1 MKKIKIISIHIILWL
16 AALALLFGLLVLSAS
31 IPNEAIK
38 SNMEKSALSYAQKD
52 AFSFE
57 NGNKLNSIADNY
69 ADSILLGVAWNM
81 GVGKPAVSALDT
93 KYYDGEKMGENYG
106 LYLSVAEGAQANTEY
121 TRYWHGTASFVR
133 VLHLFTD
140 VNGVKTLGF
149 VMILL
154 LLAAA
159 VIMLVLEKHADIA
172 LALCVSLLS
181 VQIWNVRLSMEYQP
195 ALMTALAV
203 CILCV
208 ALEKRGDLWLTLIFT
223 AGGTAVC
230 FFDFLTAE
238 TLSLLLP
245 LMIAVCVRA
254 KEKRLGALGEGMML
268 SAKCGAAWISA
279 YAFTFIAKWA
289 IATAVTGRNVFS
301 EAISSAGERLG
312 SKVGG
317 ADTLPKSIF
326 SSVVSNIGVMFGAE
340 SRLDYIRAFLPLIF
354 IILLLVSVWYL
365 FRKEDGEKDAAKL
378 LLLLGTVTL
387 LRFLIVNNHSYM
399 HSFFTYRALA
409 PTVFSCLTALM
420 LNVGLAKKKRGKKQ
434 KRAFVNK

>member
-1 MKKIKIISIHIILWL
+1 MKKIKIISLHIIVWL
-16 AALALLFGLLVLSAS
+16 AVTALLFGLLVLCAS
-31 IPNEAIK
+31 IPNEVIK
-38 SNMEKSALSYAQKD
+38 SNMKKSALSYAQKD

-81 GVGKPAVSALDT
+81 GIGKPAVSAVDT
-93 KYYDGEKMGENYG
+93 KYYDGEEMGENYG
-106 LYLSVAEGAQANTEY
+106 LYLSVAEGAEANTEY

-140 VNGVKTLGF
+140 VGGVKTAGF

-159 VIMLVLEKHADIA
+159 VVMLVLGKHADIA
-172 LALCVSLLS
+172 LALCLSLVS

-203 CILCV
+203 CILCL
-208 ALEKRGDLWLTLIFT
+208 AFEKRGDLWLTLIFT

-245 LMIAVCVRA
+245 LMLAVCVRA
-254 KEKRLGALGEGMML
+254 KEKRLGALKEGVIL
-268 SAKCGAAWISA
+268 SAKCGVAWLLS
-279 YAFTFIAKWA
+279 YAFTFIAKWTL
-289 IATAVTGRNVFS
+289 ATAVTGRNVFA

-312 SKVGG
+312 NTVGG
-317 ADTLPKSIF
+317 VDTLPKSIF

-340 SRLDYIRAFLPLIF
+340 SRLDYAKTFLPLIF

-365 FRKEDGEKDAAKL
+365 FRREDGEKDAAKL

-387 LRFLIVNNHSYM
+387 LRFLIVNNHSYI

-409 PTVFSCLTALM
+409 PTVFACLTALM
-420 LNVGLAKKKRGKKQ
+420 LNAGLEKKSLGKKQ
-434 KRAFVNK
+434 KKSLRK